1 MKTILLIIP
10 SSKGTISKVSYN
22 IYSAL
27 KKEAETKVYVA
38 NLYDN
43 GPCEYD
49 REDMCIFAAKRFKN
63 IRKLF
68 FLRDLKKKLNIDI
81 SISTIVAC
89 NTLNVLSSRGENTI
103 GIFHAPLEQYK
114 SQGPFVYFLCRM
126 SYQFLYG
133 KLDRLFAVSKT
144 TQESIQR
151 FVKKKVDLVYNIH
164 DFDSIQKKSCEPLNE
179 TEREVFSHPTI
190 LYTGRLNELK
200 GATRALES
208 FAIFLKNH
216 PQSDA
221 RLVFVGGDQQGNNPV
236 RYIEKAKS
244 LGIDKQCVF
253 LGWQNNPYKYM
264 KACTAFVSP
273 SHSEGLPGVLIE
285 SLFLG
290 KKVISTNSSKGVWEI
305 LQCYDDYNPELRTI
319 YETDLGYI
327 TPNLDNEERLNE
339 ELLCKAFEMVL
350 DDTTLHGTFD
360 IARFRS
366 DNIINYY
373 TLRK

>member
-22 IYSAL
+22 IYMAL
-27 KKEAETKVYVA
+27 KKQADVKVYVA

-43 GPCEYD
+43 GPCDYD
-49 REDMCIFAAKRFKN
+49 KNDMYFFTAKRFKN

-68 FLRDLKKKLNIDI
+68 FLRALKKKLNIDI

-89 NTLNVLSSRGENTI
+89 NTLNVLSCCGEKTI

-114 SQGPFVYFLCRM
+114 SQGPFVYFLCKI

-164 DFDSIQKKSCEPLNE
+164 DFESIQKRSYEMLSENE
-179 TEREVFSHPTI
+179 RVIFSHPTV

-200 GATRALES
+200 GATRVLES
-208 FAIFLKNH
+208 FAIFLRKH
-216 PQSDA
+216 PQSDV

-236 RYIEKAKS
+236 HYIEKSKS
-244 LGIDKQCVF
+244 LGVYNNCVF

-305 LQCYDDYNPELRTI
+305 LQCYEDYNPELRTI

-366 DNIINYY
+366 ENIVNYY